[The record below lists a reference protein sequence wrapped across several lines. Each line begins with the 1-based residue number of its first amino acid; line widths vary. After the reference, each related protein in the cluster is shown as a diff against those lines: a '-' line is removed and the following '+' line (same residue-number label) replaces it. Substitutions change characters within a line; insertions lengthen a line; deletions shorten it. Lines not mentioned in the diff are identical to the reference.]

1 MSKFGKGDKVININ
15 TKEKGFVIEVY
26 PMRRGRQLYKVKYD
40 DRENDENS
48 IYLMPDVDLTDPFE
62 RIRQNIYGH
71 YTEYLKGNTS
81 FKIQSSN
88 NSTISSLKASR
99 TLFRAYQFK
108 PLLKYLNS
116 DSKRLLIA
124 DEVGLG
130 KTIEA
135 GHIMLELKA
144 RGEFHNALVICPMSL
159 RAKWT
164 TELNEKFG
172 LEFMDIDKKVLIIA
186 ERFSLSDWILISDD
200 LTPQFIRRVVYS
212 SHQFSV
218 VFKDG
223 PLSEL
228 REALSAVNRHTRYL
242 SQRALETIITQQQQ
256 EEEIPSIL
264 TQTETEIVKAIALG
278 KTTKEI
284 AAERFSSIHTVTT
297 HRKNIFRKLGI
308 NTAHEAVK
316 YALRAGLIDP
326 SEFYI

>member
-1 MSKFGKGDKVININ
+1 MRNFILADNQELTRFALESLLRQDKEA
-15 TKEKGFVIEVY
+15 TVY
-26 PMRRGRQLYKVKYD
+26 RASD
-40 DRENDENS
+40 
-48 IYLMPDVDLTDPFE
+48 
-62 RIRQNIYGH
+62 
-71 YTEYLKGNTS
+71 
-81 FKIQSSN
+81 
-88 NSTISSLKASR
+88 KASLVTLLKEHEAAVVLLDY
-99 TLFRAYQFK
+99 TLFDF
-108 PLLKYLNS
+108 S
-116 DSKRLLIA
+116 DEDQLLI
-124 DEVGLG
+124 V
-130 KTIEA
+130 
-135 GHIMLELKA
+135 
-144 RGEFHNALVICPMSL
+144 
-159 RAKWT
+159 
-164 TELNEKFG
+164 
-172 LEFMDIDKKVLIIA
+172 A

-223 PLSEL
+223 PLSEI
-228 REALSAVNRHTRYL
+228 REALNAVNRHTRYL

-256 EEEIPSIL
+256 EDETPSIL